1 MILERDRFVRRAA
14 TSIVTCGRTASHLTG
29 VLRAVAALVASTIVG
44 TVGAGSPPQYTAQLI
59 NTDIVAA
66 AMNEHGDVVGTNL
79 SPMRAWVSKGGGMAA
94 LLPLPTGYASSWA
107 ADINDLG
114 AIVGAVGPGATPEFG
129 GRAVLWTPDGSGGY
143 AIQVFGTLPGHL
155 RSDATAINNLGDII
169 GISAN
174 NMFRYPVLFSAP
186 GGLQDLSS
194 TGIFDPW
201 DINDQR
207 VLVDHSFTSKKL
219 DLDTMVVE
227 DLGVPGPGY
236 LASTG
241 AAINESGQ
249 VAGLVILTTS
259 TSCDRQAA
267 RFTEETGWEIF
278 SICGPYNGA
287 VDINDH
293 GDMVMQ
299 IQLKS
304 YVRFEGLGT
313 YLIEDLIVNEIGEW
327 YAITFAS
334 LAINNARQLVVTA
347 TNPTTNQ
354 TGVLLLTPVAIPG
367 DIDGDGAV
375 DAADLAA
382 LLGAWGQ
389 CRGCGADVNED
400 GVVDAADLAILLGN
414 WS

>member
-1 MILERDRFVRRAA
+1 MTLAFDRFVRAA
-14 TSIVTCGRTASHLTG
+14 TASIMSLATG
-29 VLRAVAALVASTIVG
+29 ASTVAG
-44 TVGAGSPPQYTAQLI
+44 TPPQYTARLI
-59 NTDIVAA
+59 SNDIVAS

-79 SPMRAWVSKGGGMAA
+79 SPMRAWVSQGGGMAA

-114 AIVGAVGPGATPEFG
+114 VIVGAVGPGATPEFS
-129 GRAVLWTPDGSGGY
+129 GRAAVWTPDGSGGY
-143 AIQVFGTLPGHL
+143 AIQVFGTLLGHL

-194 TGIFDPW
+194 AGVFDPW

-236 LASTG
+236 LASTA

-313 YLIEDLIVNEIGEW
+313 YLIEDLIVDEVGEW

-334 LAINNARQLVVTA
+334 LAINNARQLVVSA
-347 TNPTTNQ
+347 TNPATNQ

>member
-1 MILERDRFVRRAA
+1 MTLAFDRFVRAA
-14 TSIVTCGRTASHLTG
+14 TASIMSLATG
-29 VLRAVAALVASTIVG
+29 ASTVAG
-44 TVGAGSPPQYTAQLI
+44 TPPQYTARLI
-59 NTDIVAA
+59 SNDIVAA

-79 SPMRAWVSKGGGMAA
+79 SPMRAWVSQGGGMAA

-114 AIVGAVGPGATPEFG
+114 VIVGAVGPGATPEFS
-129 GRAVLWTPDGSGGY
+129 GRAAVWTPDGSGGY

-194 TGIFDPW
+194 AGVFDPW

-236 LASTG
+236 LASTA

-278 SICGPYNGA
+278 SICGPYDGA

-313 YLIEDLIVNEIGEW
+313 YLIEDLIVDEVGEW

-334 LAINNARQLVVTA
+334 LAINNARQLVVSA
-347 TNPTTNQ
+347 TNPATDQ

-367 DIDGDGAV
+367 DLDGDGAV